1 MPNKITLPKWVLQEV
16 AVKDLIPFERNPR
29 KNTQDDYNRLRVSI
43 LKFGVF
49 NPIKATQDL
58 RILGGHLRKRVLTDL
73 GVSTVAVMTPEDHL
87 SDDDFYEIVVR
98 DNVSN
103 GIWDADKLSAD
114 RDMQELVEWGLTDWT
129 NPKATPKQA
138 ETKQP
143 EAAPQQPKLPF
154 LIASSESGDEIKMLA
169 ERLKDEGFNCT
180 VHGTE

>member
-1 MPNKITLPKWVLQEV
+1 MKSKDKITLPKWVLQEV

-29 KNTQDDYNRLRVSI
+29 KNTQDDYNRLKVSI

-58 RILGGHLRKRVLTDL
+58 RIIGGHLRKRVLTDL
-73 GVSTVAVMTPEDHL
+73 GISTVAVMTPEDHL

-114 RDMQELVEWGLTDWT
+114 RDMQELVEWGLSEDWLLG
-129 NPKATPKQA
+129 KQTPP
-138 ETKQP
+138 TP
-143 EAAPQQPKLPF
+143 E
-154 LIASSESGDEIKMLA
+154 ERDDE
-169 ERLKDEGFNCT
+169 R
-180 VHGTE
+180 